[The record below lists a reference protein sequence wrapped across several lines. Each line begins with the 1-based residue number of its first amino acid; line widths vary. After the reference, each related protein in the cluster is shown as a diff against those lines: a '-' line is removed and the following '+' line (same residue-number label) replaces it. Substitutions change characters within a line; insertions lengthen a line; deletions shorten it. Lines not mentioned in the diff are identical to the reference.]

1 MVARTYGQSAT
12 LTSFGATVASWG
24 HPLIDLLDEMENLRA
39 STLWVSL
46 AGAAGTASVLGMI
59 QRGFAPNWPRI
70 GITGSK
76 RNWHNDRSPIQR
88 IAAWQ
93 TD

>member
-24 HPLIDLLDEMENLRA
+24 HPLIDPWMNGKLRA
-39 STLWVSL
+39 STLWVTCGRS
-46 AGAAGTASVLGMI
+46 GYGSVLGDDPMAL
-59 QRGFAPNWPRI
+59 RAELAAI

-76 RNWHNDRSPIQR
+76 TQLV
-88 IAAWQ
+88 Q
-93 TD
+93 